1 MKINKK
7 QKIIIRLTMF
17 CIVVFLACNNFQN
30 KKQLSSFNIQ
40 EFNTVTLAENNCE
53 ITTQNNT
60 TTIDKYNGNADK
72 IIIEKNMI
80 SGDTLKIDSKAFLE
94 CGNLTSILID
104 KSIANDEIKIEN
116 FEKNNKYEDKRY
128 VEYKTIQQ
136 YSDSYNQYLNLSEEE
151 KKNIEIIPDKY
162 DIPISVLYTSSMEEN
177 YNVSKIEDNEMP
189 QKFDLRDVIDI
200 KVENQGTSSMC
211 YAFASLTS
219 VETNLSIMN
228 NDNVDL
234 SELHLASLTY
244 SNAGGGFISA
254 DNRYYKEM
262 LGPVYE
268 GEWPNESGEVTAKRY
283 VKETVSMPSINKSN
297 DYTKEEINT
306 ARKVIKTHIMQY
318 GSLYA
323 SIYSGIVKNDKGIY
337 VLKSEYANY
346 TDHAV
351 SIIGWND
358 NFAKENF
365 PIDNRPKEDGCPRS
379 AVL

>member
-151 KKNIEIIPDKY
+151 KNKIGIIPNKY
-162 DIPISVLYTSSMEEN
+162 DIPINAIYTSSMQKN
-177 YNVSKIEDNEMP
+177 YNVSEIEEKQLP
-189 QKFDLRDVIDI
+189 EKFDLRDVIDI
-200 KVENQGTSSMC
+200 KVENQASSPIC
-211 YAFASLTS
+211 YAYASLTS

-234 SELHLASLTY
+234 SEFHLASLTY

-254 DNRYYKEM
+254 DNRFY
-262 LGPVYE
+262 
-268 GEWPNESGEVTAKRY
+268 
-283 VKETVSMPSINKSN
+283 
-297 DYTKEEINT
+297 
-306 ARKVIKTHIMQY
+306 
-318 GSLYA
+318 
-323 SIYSGIVKNDKGIY
+323 
-337 VLKSEYANY
+337 
-346 TDHAV
+346 
-351 SIIGWND
+351 
-358 NFAKENF
+358 
-365 PIDNRPKEDGCPRS
+365 
-379 AVL
+379 